1 MMHAAC
7 SLRQH
12 AACIMPSRL
21 QHNTDGS
28 DSQVRSHLSLLI
40 LRYPSSSPRMMCFV
54 HLSFALIF
62 CNYYF
67 TASQFLLPK
76 KLLNKIRDL
85 HENSDKL
92 VSIEDSM
99 SLYVDISEA
108 NKYPSRDDF
117 HLRVFNRNS
126 NITVCDGRMVDYRD
140 EGKFHCSFD
149 ARNAGLHHGVNNFE
163 FEVYSVFDGK
173 RFASQRIPD
182 IYLFDNY
189 LHEGYYENFYASNK
203 TGAYAAKIALC
214 TLTAL
219 SLAFAIDIG
228 PAAVGGE
235 INQVVAFLLST
246 PLSFFRKSYPNL
258 SGKIVSGSQA
268 VALLASIPLLLL
280 QKSYSNLSER
290 ITSGSATVLRTL
302 STSAATTASHSAN
315 FFNDGISLSTKASR
329 ATGTVARVAAVAFG
343 SKISS
348 GFHSFLSLAGKSATV
363 LITTRVLSL

>member
-1 MMHAAC
+1 M
-7 SLRQH
+7 
-12 AACIMPSRL
+12 
-21 QHNTDGS
+21 
-28 DSQVRSHLSLLI
+28 
-40 LRYPSSSPRMMCFV
+40 
-54 HLSFALIF
+54 
-62 CNYYF
+62 
-67 TASQFLLPK
+67 LPK

-92 VSIEDSM
+92 VSIDDSM

-189 LHEGYYENFYASNK
+189 LHEGYYDNFYISNK
-203 TGAYAAKIALC
+203 TGIYAAKIALC
-214 TLTAL
+214 SLTAL
-219 SLAFAIDIG
+219 SVAFAIDIG
-228 PAAVGGE
+228 PAAVGDQ

-246 PLSFFRKSYPNL
+246 PLSFFRKSYPNI
-258 SGKIVSGSQA
+258 SGKIASGSQA
-268 VALLASIPLLLL
+268 VALFASTPLLLL
-280 QKSYSNLSER
+280 RKSYSNLSGK

-302 STSAATTASHSAN
+302 STSATITASHSVI
-315 FFNDGISLSTKASR
+315 FNHGVVPSTEASR

-348 GFHSFLSLAGKSATV
+348 GFHYFLSLAGKCHRLDYHPC
-363 LITTRVLSL
+363 LIPIDVKYCELQIPMT